1 MGPLGRS
8 ILLRYST
15 HPLTSIS
22 KLKFHRSTF
31 SNLALLC
38 GRTSDPPPK
47 WKIILESTLFQ
58 FGFQTIFYIIL
69 YVPIWF
75 DALPQGK
82 PRDFCFFLR
91 GCLFSLEKTIGTL
104 MTIIQAKGE
113 AGLEIFRHC
122 RWPCQGEGKEGEIL
136 RIWGQ
141 AKGILYL
148 VWSNLVGVT
157 TFRTARLVLEASCFS
172 CLFLRNIMNDLGMV
186 LDLWKNDHFSWAIV
200 WAFFTALCDIQDGL
214 RKSPLRKG
222 RWSIYIYICIKI
234 AIWQSSNLCSNH
246 QNFTPKIPTR
256 RNGHLELGR
265 LVDYLVFGTTGSFQR
280 YHKFMNHWMCSNTIL
295 RSQ

>member
-1 MGPLGRS
+1 MYLTWVRLDDPYCWDIPPIHWPAFRS
-8 ILLRYST
+8 SNFIDLHFQT
-15 HPLTSIS
+15 WHCCVEEHPT
-22 KLKFHRSTF
+22 
-31 SNLALLC
+31 
-38 GRTSDPPPK
+38 PPK

-172 CLFLRNIMNDLGMV
+172 CLFLRNIMNDMGMV

-222 RWSIYIYICIKI
+222 RWSIYIYIYMHKN
-234 AIWQSSNLCSNH
+234 SYM
-246 QNFTPKIPTR
+246 T
-256 RNGHLELGR
+256 ELHF
-265 LVDYLVFGTTGSFQR
+265 VF
-280 YHKFMNHWMCSNTIL
+280 
-295 RSQ
+295 